1 MYGVKHNQKTRDA
14 PDSSTRDNPP
24 FRMNMG
30 NYITMNWSGKQEAVR
45 NIILIVFFI
54 SIACCL
60 AYIILH
66 IIFSPKINLSNLIH
80 QFSLQSNTITY
91 KLFFIGSMILLPPVG
106 FPISIFLV
114 LVGVQFGVITGIFL
128 TVLILPLHML
138 ICYSIIHTFM
148 RKPLIRFLSRR
159 GWDLPILYSRRPGL
173 AMIGFLLMPGPP
185 YILKTYLLAL
195 TGMPFFTFLI
205 VNWLTECLVTIPIV
219 AMSGAAYEQN
229 WYLFAAV
236 LLIFALS
243 IIVRWFKKRQIQAIQ
258 KT

>member
-1 MYGVKHNQKTRDA
+1 M
-14 PDSSTRDNPP
+14 
-24 FRMNMG
+24 
-30 NYITMNWSGKQEAVR
+30 TMNWSTKRKAVR
-45 NIILIVFFI
+45 NIILISFFIGIVFF
-54 SIACCL
+54 L
-60 AYIILH
+60 GYILFNIVS
-66 IIFSPKINLSNLIH
+66 SPYLNFSNLIH

-91 KLFFIGSMILLPPVG
+91 KLFFIGSMILLPLVG

-114 LVGVQFGVITGIFL
+114 LVGVQFGVIAGIFL

-159 GWDLPILYSRRPGL
+159 GWDLPILYNRRPRL

-205 VNWLTECLVTIPIV
+205 FNWLTECLVTIPIV

-243 IIVRWFKKRQIQAIQ
+243 IIVRWFKKR
-258 KT
+258 